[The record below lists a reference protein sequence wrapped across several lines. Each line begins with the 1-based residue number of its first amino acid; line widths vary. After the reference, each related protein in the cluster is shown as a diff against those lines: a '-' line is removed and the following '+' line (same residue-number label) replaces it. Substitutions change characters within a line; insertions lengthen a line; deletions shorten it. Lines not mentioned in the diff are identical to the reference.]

1 MLQVQKR
8 AERECTGNAVS
19 RQAHVQLETTQRIFR
34 MDAKNA
40 VGNTARKAQRGKSFL
55 ERTHIGTVE
64 ERDAQEQVA
73 VAQFE
78 PRGTNRFGP
87 DGVVHLSARFDAA
100 ITAQRQNSVFRFGTK
115 GARYLVFSQV
125 ASLCEPVL
133 HIFNCSA
140 GIVFL
145 NRIHMLHYLSGSTNQ
160 SAIDAK
166 RSRIFD
172 SGRIFARRS

>member
-8 AERECTGNAVS
+8 AERECTGNTVGG
-19 RQAHVQLETTQRIFR
+19 QAHVQLETTQRIFR
-34 MDAKNA
+34 MDTKNA

-55 ERTHIGTVE
+55 ERTYISTVE

-78 PRGTNRFGP
+78 RRVNQFGP
-87 DGVVHLSARFDAA
+87 NGVVHLSARFDAA

-125 ASLCEPVL
+125 ASLYEPVL

-145 NRIHMLHYLSGSTNQ
+145 NRIHMLHYLSRSTNQ